1 MENSDLKWYVVRAV
15 GGKEKKVKEH
25 LELEISRQGLEH
37 QIEEILIPTE
47 KVLQIKNGKK
57 ITKEKTFYPGYVFI
71 KAQLV
76 GEIPFIIKNVQNV
89 IGFLGET
96 KGGEPQ
102 PMRKSEVNRM
112 LGETDKQ
119 SESAIELENPYTVGD
134 AVKVVDGPFNSFEGV
149 IDSIN
154 EEKKK
159 LVVSVKIFE
168 RKTPLELSF
177 MQVEKV

>member
-1 MENSDLKWYVVRAV
+1 MENNDLKWYVVRAV
-15 GGKEKKVKEH
+15 GGKEKKVKEY
-25 LELEISRQGLEH
+25 LELEISRQGIEH
-37 QIEEILIPTE
+37 LIEEVLIPIE

-57 ITKEKTFYPGYVFI
+57 VTKEKPFYPGYVFI

-76 GEIPFIIKNVQNV
+76 GEIPFTIKAVQHV
-89 IGFLGET
+89 IGFLSET

-102 PMRKSEVNRM
+102 PMRQSEVNRM

-119 SESAIELENPYTVGD
+119 AESTIELENPYAVGD

-154 EEKKK
+154 DEKKK

-168 RKTPLELSF
+168 RKTPLELSY
-177 MQVEKV
+177 MQVEKI

>member
-1 MENSDLKWYVVRAV
+1 MEGSDLKWYVVRAI
-15 GGKEKKVKEH
+15 GGKEKKVKEY
-25 LELEISRQGLEH
+25 LELEINRQGIEH
-37 QIEEILIPTE
+37 LIEEVLIPTE
-47 KVLQIKNGKK
+47 RVLQIKNGKK
-57 ITKEKTFYPGYVFI
+57 ITKEKTFYPGYVFV
-71 KAQLV
+71 KAKLD
-76 GEIPFIIKNVQNV
+76 GEVPFIIKNVQHV
-89 IGFLGET
+89 IGFLSST
-96 KGGEPQ
+96 KGGDPQ
-102 PMRKSEVNRM
+102 PMRKSEVLRM

-119 SESAIELENPYTVGD
+119 AEVDIELENPYTVGD
-134 AVKVVDGPFNSFEGV
+134 AVKVTDGPFNTFEGV